1 MFKESVIIFLIL
13 LLVILGN
20 YITQKYTVETVN
32 MVSEDLNQL
41 RNKLENE
48 DEKKENLYDIFN
60 TVNDKWYSRH
70 VVLANYIEHQE
81 LEKVETGLSSVK
93 GYMDVNEYSDAIVEI
108 DRINYML
115 KHIEHKNAINFENI
129 F

>member
-60 TVNDKWYSRH
+60 TVNDKWYGRH
-70 VVLANYIEHQE
+70 VVLAYYIEHQE
-81 LEKVETGLSSVK
+81 LEKVETGLSGVK